1 MVLAVVGLKVH
12 VGVAAFAG
20 AALVSLFGLADERE
34 AYARIP
40 WSVIVMVCGV
50 SLLMT
55 VLDQTGGVDR
65 FAQLIQRI
73 STPATASAVV
83 ALVAGLVSIYSS
95 TTGVVIPVFLPMV
108 KGLVAAQP
116 GADALGLS
124 LSVLV
129 GGNLVDMSPLSTI
142 GALCL
147 AAAPADA
154 DRRVLFRQLL
164 IYGFVLAFVGAG
176 LCWVSF

>member
-20 AALVSLFGLADERE
+20 AALVSLWGLADERE
-34 AYARIP
+34 AYAKAP

-50 SLLMT
+50 SLLTT
-55 VLDQTGGVDR
+55 VLDKTGGIDR
-65 FAQLIQRI
+65 FAQIIQGI
-73 STPATASAVV
+73 STPGTASAVV
-83 ALVAGLVSIYSS
+83 ALMTGLVSIYSS

-108 KGLVAAQP
+108 KSLVASQP
-116 GADALGLS
+116 GADALSLS

-129 GGNLVDMSPLSTI
+129 GGNLVDLSPLSTI

-154 DRRVLFRQLL
+154 DRRVLFRRLL
-164 IYGFVLAFVGAG
+164 IYGFVMALVGAG
-176 LCWVSF
+176 LCWMWF